1 MNNLVDKIPTLFVR
15 YEDLVGDP
23 RSCLTDVIKF
33 VFELDS
39 LMGTIV
45 EKRIEEV
52 SSAFVNSSANF
63 CDSAGS
69 FSEKQKLEM
78 SGEVLADYISF
89 FGYGQSSSETI
100 LSTQVSAPAN
110 NNESVDLNNA
120 QKLLEHHA
128 S

>member
-52 SSAFVNSSANF
+52 SSAFVNSS
-63 CDSAGS
+63 GS

-128 S
+128 